1 MDVNKKQI
9 ENDEDMHMA
18 MSAVQSACQLLGTFD
33 WQHLV
38 DQTNFFEGAGA
49 VIHPQVFMAMQ
60 RDPQWEQKKQL
71 FRATADFVAKIED
84 IRRQLRVSDGS

>member
-9 ENDEDMHMA
+9 ETDEDMHMA
-18 MSAVQSACQLLGTFD
+18 MTSVQSACQLLGTFD

-38 DQTNFFEGAGA
+38 DQSNFFEGAGA
-49 VIHPQVFMAMQ
+49 VINPQVFAAMQ

-71 FRATADFVAKIED
+71 FLAAATFVAKVED
-84 IRRQLRVSDGS
+84 IRRQLGHEG